1 MNIIDIITKKRLG
14 KELTYEELDYAFTG
28 FLNKKH
34 EDYQMSSLLMA
45 IVINGMTLKE
55 TIDLTD
61 IFIKSG
67 ETLDLSS
74 IGEVIV
80 DKHSTGGIGDTTTLV
95 VGPIVAACGLK
106 MAKISGR
113 GLGITG
119 GTIDKLES
127 IPKFNVNLTK
137 KQFIEGVKKVG
148 FIDCSQNANLVPL
161 DKIIYNLRNNSGTTE
176 SIPLI
181 ASSIMSKKIA
191 SGADIILLD
200 IKVGKGALIKTKK
213 DAITIGN
220 WMKEIGKHYNKKV
233 VTLISDMNIPLSN
246 SVGNALEVEEAIRA
260 LKGEE
265 SRLLETSKEI
275 AKILISLAKK
285 ISTSEAEEMVEEVL
299 KNKSAYK
306 KFLEFVSYQGG
317 DIKKLKINAKIKVIK
332 SEKEGILKTID
343 AGKIG
348 HLALKLGAGKINNQ
362 EKIDYSAGIKIFK
375 DIGDKIKKNDIL
387 ATLYT
392 NKNIELTEEDIN
404 CFEILETNKKD
415 G

>member
-1 MNIIDIITKKRLG
+1 MDIIDVINKKKLN

-28 FLNKKH
+28 YLNNIH

-45 IVINGMTLKE
+45 IVINGMSLRE

-67 ETLDLSS
+67 DIYDLRCV
-74 IGEVIV
+74 GENIV

-95 VGPIVAACGLK
+95 VGPIVAACGVK

-127 IPKFNVNLTK
+127 IPKFNVNLSK
-137 KQFIEGVKKVG
+137 KQFLEGLKKVG
-148 FIDCSQNANLVPL
+148 FIDCSQNVKLVPL
-161 DKIIYNLRNNSGTTE
+161 DKKVYNLRNNSGTTE
-176 SIPLI
+176 SLPLI

-191 SGADIILLD
+191 SGADIILID

-213 DAITIGN
+213 DATLIST
-220 WMKEIGKHYNKKV
+220 WMKEIGKHYNRKV
-233 VTLISDMNIPLSN
+233 VTLISDMNVPLSN

-265 SRLLETSKEI
+265 NRLLEASKEI
-275 AKILISLAKK
+275 ASILISLAKR
-285 ISTSEAEEMVEEVL
+285 ISTSEALEMVEEVV
-299 KNKSAYK
+299 NNGTAYK
-306 KFLEFVSYQGG
+306 KFMEFVKYQGG
-317 DIKKLKINAKIKVIK
+317 DIKKLKIDAKIKVIK
-332 SEKEGILKTID
+332 SDKTGTLKDID
-343 AGKIG
+343 AGKVG
-348 HLALKLGAGKINNQ
+348 HLALKLGAGKINDF
-362 EKIDYSAGIKIFK
+362 EKIDYSAGVKIYK
-375 DIGDKIKKNDIL
+375 NIGDTVKKNDIL

-392 NKNIELTEEDIN
+392 NKNIELTDEDIN
-404 CFEILETNKKD
+404 CFEIV
-415 G
+415 

>member
-1 MNIIDIITKKRLG
+1 MNIIDVINKKRSN

-28 FLNKKH
+28 YLKKQH

-45 IVINGMTLKE
+45 IVINGMSLRE

-67 ETLDLSS
+67 EIFDLSE
-74 IGEVIV
+74 IGDTIV
-80 DKHSTGGIGDTTTLV
+80 DKHSTGGIGDSTTLV
-95 VGPIVAACGLK
+95 VGPIVAACGVK

-137 KQFIEGVKKVG
+137 KQFIEGVKTVG
-148 FIDCSQNANLVPL
+148 FIDSSQNAKLVPL
-161 DKIIYNLRNNSGTTE
+161 DKIIYNLRNNSGTTD
-176 SIPLI
+176 SLPLI

-191 SGADIILLD
+191 SGADIILID

-213 DAITIGN
+213 DAETISS

-233 VTLISDMNIPLSN
+233 VTIISDMNIPLSN
-246 SVGNALEVEEAIRA
+246 SIGNGLEVEEAIRA

-265 SRLLETSKEI
+265 SRLLDTSKEI
-275 AKILISLAKK
+275 ASILISLAKK
-285 ISTSEAEEMVEEVL
+285 VSTSEALEMIENVIAD
-299 KNKSAYK
+299 KSAYK
-306 KFLEFVSYQGG
+306 KFKEFVKFQNG
-317 DIKKLKINAKIKVIK
+317 DLKKFKIDAKIKVIK
-332 SEKEGILKTID
+332 SKLEGTIKTID
-343 AGKIG
+343 AEKIG
-348 HLALKLGAGKINNQ
+348 KLSLKLGANKINNN
-362 EKIDYSAGIKIFK
+362 EKIDYSAGVKLFK
-375 DIGDKIKKNDIL
+375 NVGDKIKKNDIL

-404 CFEILETNKKD
+404 CFEIV
-415 G
+415 